1 MVWWKFWKVSKIIW
15 RFVYLELE
23 KSCSEVLDTCVTLV
37 CYWSPCISVNVRSV
51 SPAGVQLL
59 KSFSDDL
66 PINYLYVCSICEEG
80 DIKCKNQ
87 QFVLSLWTTG
97 LMLCIYWS
105 YSEHL
110 FFIFNL
116 SESCRPSKNMLNTMR
131 VKASL
136 YPQKRN
142 LEGYI
147 GTTLSNCL

>member
-1 MVWWKFWKVSKIIW
+1 MFTWNLRNLAAKCWTPASHWCAIDL
-15 RFVYLELE
+15 RVYLL
-23 KSCSEVLDTCVTLV
+23 TCVVCHLLV
-37 CYWSPCISVNVRSV
+37 FNFWNRS
-51 SPAGVQLL
+51 A
-59 KSFSDDL
+59 DDL

-116 SESCRPSKNMLNTMR
+116 SESCRQSKNMLNTMR

-142 LEGYI
+142 LERYI